1 MNHWRETVENG
12 AHELCRDYNG
22 VTLTI
27 AKLDIPDAW
36 ACYLPDGSRVVGELQ
51 IVRETVERIM
61 SSYGSAKSN
70 LA

>member
-36 ACYLPDGSRVVGELQ
+36 ACYLPDGKRIVGDLQ
-51 IVRETVERIM
+51 IVREAVERIM
-61 SSYGSAKSN
+61 NSRGATKSG
-70 LA
+70 AM